1 MGQRPPPFS
10 RAGIA
15 CRLCQ
20 GDVEC
25 SYPESSNDTEIL
37 GLTRTDLSIPDEA
50 RTEIAGGF
58 NHAS

>member
-37 GLTRTDLSIPDEA
+37 GLTSDRSVDPGRS
-50 RTEIAGGF
+50 
-58 NHAS
+58 